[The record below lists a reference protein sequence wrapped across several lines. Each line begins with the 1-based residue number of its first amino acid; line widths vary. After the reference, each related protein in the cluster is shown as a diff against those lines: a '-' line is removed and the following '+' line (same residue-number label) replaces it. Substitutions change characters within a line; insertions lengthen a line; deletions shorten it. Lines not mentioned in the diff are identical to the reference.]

1 MTDFLQVVLNMMPST
16 FMITSPILIAAAG
29 GMICE
34 RAGVVNIAL
43 EGLMVIGA
51 MTAAVTQFFLGG
63 AFGLSI
69 PLALLMAALVGGL
82 FSLIHAFASVTLRAD
97 QVISGAGINLLSL
110 GLAVFIC
117 QLLFNADRTPPP
129 PHGGM
134 MRSFLGL
141 FPAEWLAGLGFTGDV
156 PVFLMLFPTI
166 WIAAVILVVIWYML
180 YKRPWGL
187 RLRAAGEHP
196 QALASAGVNVVR
208 IRYVAVVASGVLAGL
223 AGGGVVLTQDIQ
235 FTTSTINGTGFIALA
250 AVSFGRWLPLGILG
264 SSFLFG
270 MSTALAVNFVNIRVL
285 RELLPSQFFSAMPF
299 LVTLV
304 TLIIFSGKDYAPRA
318 VGKPFD
324 KGKS

>member
-1 MTDFLQVVLNMMPST
+1 MIEFLQTMWNMMPST
-16 FMITSPILIAAAG
+16 FMITSPILIAATG

-43 EGLMVIGA
+43 EGLMVMGA

-69 PLALLMAALVGGL
+69 PLALLMASLVGGL
-82 FSLIHAFASVTLRAD
+82 FSLVHAFASVTLRAD

-110 GLAVFIC
+110 GLTVFVC
-117 QLLFNADRTPPP
+117 QLLFNMDRTPS
-129 PHGGM
+129 HIGM
-134 MRSFLGL
+134 MRGFLGL
-141 FPAEWLAGLGFTGDV
+141 FPTV
-156 PVFLMLFPTI
+156 
-166 WIAAVILVVIWYML
+166 WIALGILALSWFVL

-208 IRYVAVVASGVLAGL
+208 IRYIAVLVSGLLAGL
-223 AGGGVVLTQDIQ
+223 AGGSVVLTQDIQ
-235 FTTSTINGTGFIALA
+235 FTVTTINGTGFIALA

-270 MSTALAVNFVNIRVL
+270 MSSALAVHIVNIRNL
-285 RELLPSQFFSAMPF
+285 RMFLPSEFFSAIPF
-299 LVTLV
+299 LITLV
-304 TLIIFSGKDYAPRA
+304 TLILFSGKDYAPRS